1 MVNINKEKIK
11 EFLKPTRTKIII
23 TLIPAL
29 AVLSFFAIEVNYYKI
44 HMNAWGIWFGKSLEV
59 LPFYILLW
67 YIISCLITKT
77 KRKIN
82 LSILL
87 LIMILSIIFI
97 TNLPSFII
105 DYSVR
110 GLPCET
116 REDCQSIC
124 EEMCKYDI
132 FDRILYGPPACTIS
146 PCLSITNCENGKCTG
161 CDCCWGCEA

>member
-44 HMNAWGIWFGKSLEV
+44 PWFGKSLEV

-124 EEMCKYDI
+124 EEM
-132 FDRILYGPPACTIS
+132 
-146 PCLSITNCENGKCTG
+146 
-161 CDCCWGCEA
+161 